1 MAVSPA
7 VCFRKPDQ
15 GGRIVDANRLQ
26 GQAWPEPG
34 QSLIK
39 SEFHNLWWILVEIAE
54 PQPRRSNAY
63 VGQAGPQLPVTPI
76 RKSDEV
82 TLPEAVKLD
91 PCRLVRD
98 ALVLHRP
105 LLASRQPADHN
116 RDSRVLPQ
124 IGRFPR

>member
-34 QSLIK
+34 QSLIE

-54 PQPRRSNAY
+54 PQPRRSRAH
-63 VGQAGPQLPVTPI
+63 VDQAGPRLPVTPI
-76 RKSDEV
+76 WKSNEV
-82 TLPEAVKLD
+82 ALLEAIELD

-105 LLASRQPADHN
+105 LFASRQPANDE
-116 RDSRVLPQ
+116 RDSWILPQ
-124 IGRFPR
+124 I